1 MISTLQNSSKFRMK
15 NSGFRIYLLLV
26 SCFLLLG
33 SKLFSQEVQAF
44 ATLDTSKIRIGEQT
58 KIDLYITY
66 NSSQKKI
73 KIQWPSIGD
82 TLRKEVDVIN
92 ISKIDTTIPDK
103 NNPNEIQQ
111 HQTITITSIDS
122 GYWAI
127 SPFAFIVNNDTAKPL
142 ETQPLLLEV
151 YNIPVD
157 TAEASIKDIKTP
169 LEEPFDWHEYLP
181 MIYGGIAALIILT
194 IIIFL
199 IAKFFKK
206 KPQIIIPPK
215 PKEPPHITALQNLEN
230 IRNQKLWQEG
240 KYKEYHTLISDVLRM
255 YIEGRYGIAAME
267 LTSDEIFKI
276 MKSQIIDSVS
286 KEKLRQIL
294 VLADY
299 VKFAK
304 VIPID
309 VENEL
314 SINAAFDFVNGTKR
328 EETESSGQE
337 IQSKQ

>member
-1 MISTLQNSSKFRMK
+1 MISALQNISKLRIQ
-15 NSGFRIYLLLV
+15 NSKLRIYLLLV
-26 SCFLLLG
+26 SCLFFLA
-33 SKLFSQEVQAF
+33 SKVFSQDVQAF

-66 NSSQKKI
+66 KTSQKKL

-82 TLRKEVDVIN
+82 TLRKEVDVIH
-92 ISKIDTTIPDK
+92 ISRIDTTIPDK
-103 NNPNEIQQ
+103 NNPDQIQQ
-111 HQTITITSIDS
+111 HQTITISSIDS

-157 TAEASIKDIKTP
+157 TAEASIKDIKAP
-169 LEEPFDWHEYLP
+169 LNEPFDWHEYLP
-181 MIYGGIAALIILT
+181 YIYGGIAALIVLA

-267 LTSDEIFKI
+267 LTSDEIFKV
-276 MKSQIIDSVS
+276 MKFQVIDPVS
-286 KEKLRQIL
+286 REKLHQIL

-309 VENEL
+309 VENES

-328 EETESSGQE
+328 EDTVAEDNSPN
-337 IQSKQ
+337 